1 MTNINY
7 LPESAAREA
16 SIVLAVAA
24 FAVGA
29 ATLSLAVIAAI
40 GGDSSYLVTAGLL
53 AVCTALLA
61 SNAWVTVTVTD
72 ERLTVHSTLFRIR
85 WKSIDWDD
93 VELALPV
100 DLRPLHWGGWGFRLV
115 SGRSGIIL
123 RSGPGIELHLRSGRA
138 FDLSS
143 RHADDLLAAAE
154 GAGVRVEP

>member
-1 MTNINY
+1 MKTAR
-7 LPESAAREA
+7 PEVREM
-16 SIVLAVAA
+16 SVVLAVASL
-24 FAVGA
+24 AVGA
-29 ATLSLAVIAAI
+29 AFIASAAI
-40 GGDSSYLVTAGLL
+40 AVFGGDRSYLVTAGLL
-53 AVCTALLA
+53 ALCAALLA
-61 SNAWVTVTVTD
+61 ANAWVTVTVTE

-100 DLRPLHWGGWGFRLV
+100 DLRPLHWGGWGYRLV
-115 SGRSGIIL
+115 AGRSGIIL

-154 GAGVRVEP
+154 GAGARVEP